1 MDITSPVSVGNTSA
15 PTPASSTP
23 ININSTPSSAPLPAK
38 PSTSLPDQDISLDF
52 DNNDST
58 AFDVNKLIPKP
69 DKKPEAQEDNTDDTS
84 SEQTEEQDP
93 FDLPKD
99 VSEAIKSTKSKE
111 TPVEAQ
117 KSETTQAQT
126 QQNQQGRDYNNLP
139 DEVVSVLKKLPN
151 QTYNAVREQLPKW
164 YEAFKKQAEIPKH
177 YTQHPE
183 AYKLDTQ
190 YTQIQNELETDRFEV
205 GALKDALI
213 AAKQNKPFELLT
225 GYDEK
230 GDPVF
235 KTVQPNRNGH
245 DPAIELELTEAYRRA
260 QANYE
265 KSFQGFRTFPDRYK
279 AKLAEEREFINSSFK
294 KIFKDIDPEKLTP
307 EEKNYA
313 PLLEKIIPDSVTAE
327 DARKI
332 AHYAMVGNLR
342 MAKAFQNYI
351 AQQKQKPGVIPAPSA
366 GPMGKSTGG
375 DDIPLKEGDMFGD
388 D

>member
-1 MDITSPVSVGNTSA
+1 MDITSPVSTPSA
-15 PTPASSTP
+15 PAASTP
-23 ININSTPSSAPLPAK
+23 ININNGPSSAPLPPK
-38 PSTSLPDQDISLDF
+38 PSTTLPDQDISLDF
-52 DNNDST
+52 DNGDST
-58 AFDVNKLIPKP
+58 AFDTNKTPEKP
-69 DKKPEAQEDNTDDTS
+69 VEAPAAKTTDETAPEET
-84 SEQTEEQDP
+84 DP

-99 VSEAIKSTKSKE
+99 VSEAIKATKPSDKPTEAKTE
-111 TPVEAQ
+111 TATNQ
-117 KSETTQAQT
+117 TTT
-126 QQNQQGRDYNNLP
+126 QQGRDYNNLP

-164 YEAFKKQAEIPKH
+164 YDAFKKQGEIPKY

-183 AYKLDTQ
+183 AYKLDTG

-213 AAKQNKPFELLT
+213 SIKQNKPFDLLT
-225 GYDEK
+225 GYDAE
-230 GDPVF
+230 GNPVF
-235 KTVQPNRNGH
+235 KTVNPDRNGH
-245 DPAIELELTEAYRRA
+245 NPSIELELTEAYRRA

-265 KSFQGFRTFPDRYK
+265 KSFQGFKSYPDRFK
-279 AKLAEEREFINSSFK
+279 AKIAEEREFINSTYK
-294 KIFKDIDPEKLTP
+294 KIFKDIDPDKLTP

-332 AHYAMVGNLR
+332 AHYAMIGNLR

-351 AQQKQKPGVIPAPSA
+351 AQQKTKPAVIPVPQA
-366 GPMGKSTGG
+366 GPIGKSVGG
-375 DDIPLKEGDMFGD
+375 DDIPLSDGGMFGD

>member
-1 MDITSPVSVGNTSA
+1 MDITSPVSTPSA
-15 PTPASSTP
+15 PAASTP
-23 ININSTPSSAPLPAK
+23 ININNGPSSAPLPPK
-38 PSTSLPDQDISLDF
+38 PSTTLPDQDISLDF
-52 DNNDST
+52 DNGDST
-58 AFDVNKLIPKP
+58 AFDTNKTPEKP
-69 DKKPEAQEDNTDDTS
+69 VETPAAETTDETAPEET
-84 SEQTEEQDP
+84 DP

-99 VSEAIKSTKSKE
+99 VSEAIKATKPSDKPVEEQKTE
-111 TPVEAQ
+111 TPTNQ
-117 KSETTQAQT
+117 TTT
-126 QQNQQGRDYNNLP
+126 QQGRDYSNLP

-164 YEAFKKQAEIPKH
+164 YDAFKKQGEIPKY

-183 AYKLDTQ
+183 AYKLDTG

-213 AAKQNKPFELLT
+213 SIKQNKPFDLLT
-225 GYDEK
+225 GYDAE
-230 GDPVF
+230 GNPVF
-235 KTVQPNRNGH
+235 KTVNPDRNGH
-245 DPAIELELTEAYRRA
+245 NPSIELELTEAYRRA

-265 KSFQGFRTFPDRYK
+265 KSFQGFKSYPDRFK
-279 AKLAEEREFINSSFK
+279 AKIAEEREFINSTYK
-294 KIFKDIDPEKLTP
+294 KIFKDIDPDKLTP

-332 AHYAMVGNLR
+332 AHYAMIGNLR

-351 AQQKQKPGVIPAPSA
+351 AQQKTKPAVIPVPQA
-366 GPMGKSTGG
+366 GPIGKSVGG
-375 DDIPLKEGDMFGD
+375 DDIPLSDGGMFGD

>member
-1 MDITSPVSVGNTSA
+1 MDITSPVNTSSA
-15 PTPASSTP
+15 TPASSTP
-23 ININSTPSSAPLPAK
+23 ININSTPSSAPLPPR
-38 PSTSLPDQDISLDF
+38 PSTALPDQDISLDF

-58 AFDVNKLIPKP
+58 AFDVNKLIPKA
-69 DKKPEAQEDNTDDTS
+69 DKKDETQEDNSDDTS
-84 SEQTEEQDP
+84 AESTEEQDP

-117 KSETTQAQT
+117 KSETTQT
-126 QQNQQGRDYNNLP
+126 QATTQQGRDYSNLP

-205 GALKDALI
+205 GALKDAIVNL
-213 AAKQNKPFELLT
+213 KQNKPFELLT
-225 GYDEK
+225 GYDDK

-235 KTVQPNRNGH
+235 KTINPDRGRF
-245 DPAIELELTEAYRRA
+245 DPSIELELTEAYRRA

-265 KSFQGFRTFPDRYK
+265 KSFQGFKTFPERYQS
-279 AKLAEEREFINSSFK
+279 KLKEEREFINSSFK
-294 KIFKDIDPEKLTP
+294 KIFKDIDPDKLSN

-351 AQQKQKPGVIPAPSA
+351 AQQKQKPGVIPSPSA
-366 GPMGKSTGG
+366 GPMGKSVGG
-375 DDIPLKEGDMFGD
+375 DDIPLKEDAMFGD

>member
-1 MDITSPVSVGNTSA
+1 MDITSPVSTPSA
-15 PTPASSTP
+15 PAASTP
-23 ININSTPSSAPLPAK
+23 ININNGPSSAPLPPK
-38 PSTSLPDQDISLDF
+38 PSTTLPDQDISLDF
-52 DNNDST
+52 DNGDST
-58 AFDVNKLIPKP
+58 AFDTNKTPEKP
-69 DKKPEAQEDNTDDTS
+69 VETPAAETTDETAPEET
-84 SEQTEEQDP
+84 DP

-99 VSEAIKSTKSKE
+99 VSEAIKATKPSDK
-111 TPVEAQ
+111 PVEEQ
-117 KSETTQAQT
+117 KTETTTNQT
-126 QQNQQGRDYNNLP
+126 TTQQGRDYSNLP

-164 YEAFKKQAEIPKH
+164 YDAFKKQGEIPKY

-183 AYKLDTQ
+183 AYKLDTG

-213 AAKQNKPFELLT
+213 SIKQNKPFDLLT
-225 GYDEK
+225 GYDAE
-230 GDPVF
+230 GNPVF
-235 KTVQPNRNGH
+235 KTVNPDRNGH
-245 DPAIELELTEAYRRA
+245 NPSIELELTEAYRRA

-265 KSFQGFRTFPDRYK
+265 KSFQGFKSYPDRFK
-279 AKLAEEREFINSSFK
+279 AKIAEEREFINSTYK
-294 KIFKDIDPEKLTP
+294 KIFKDIDPDKLTP

-332 AHYAMVGNLR
+332 AHYAMIGNLR

-351 AQQKQKPGVIPAPSA
+351 AQQKTKPAVIPVPQA
-366 GPMGKSTGG
+366 GPIGKSVGG
-375 DDIPLKEGDMFGD
+375 DDIPLSDGGMFGD

>member
-1 MDITSPVSVGNTSA
+1 MDITSPVSVGNTSSA
-15 PTPASSTP
+15 TPASSVP
-23 ININSTPSSAPLPAK
+23 ANINSTPSSAPLP
-38 PSTSLPDQDISLDF
+38 PRPPTSLPDQDISLDF

-69 DKKPEAQEDNTDDTS
+69 DKKAETREEEAPANDTTT
-84 SEQTEEQDP
+84 TEEQDP
-93 FDLPKD
+93 FDLPKE
-99 VSEAIKSTKSKE
+99 VSEAIKSTKPKE
-111 TPVEAQ
+111 PAQ
-117 KSETTQAQT
+117 SETTKPEAT
-126 QQNQQGRDYNNLP
+126 QPAQNQQGRDYSNLP

-164 YEAFKKQAEIPKH
+164 YDAFKKQAEIPKY

-183 AYKLDTQ
+183 AYKLDSGYNQ
-190 YTQIQNELETDRFEV
+190 VQNELETDRFEV
-205 GALKDALI
+205 GALKNALVSL
-213 AAKQNKPFELLT
+213 KQNKPFELLT
-225 GYDEK
+225 GYDDK

-235 KTVQPNRNGH
+235 KTINPERGRF
-245 DPAIELELTEAYRRA
+245 DPAMEIELTEAYRRA
-260 QANYE
+260 QANYD
-265 KSFQGFRTFPDRYK
+265 KSFSSFKNYPEKFQ
-279 AKLAEEREFINSSFK
+279 AKLKEEREFINNSFK
-294 KIFKDIDPEKLTP
+294 KIFKDIDPEKLSA
-307 EEKNYA
+307 EEKAYA

-375 DDIPLKEGDMFGD
+375 DDIPLKEDAMFGD
-388 D
+388 E

>member
-1 MDITSPVSVGNTSA
+1 MDITSPVSTPSA
-15 PTPASSTP
+15 PAASTP
-23 ININSTPSSAPLPAK
+23 ININNGPSSAPLPPK
-38 PSTSLPDQDISLDF
+38 PSTTLPDQDISLDF
-52 DNNDST
+52 DNGDST
-58 AFDVNKLIPKP
+58 AFDTNKAPEKP
-69 DKKPEAQEDNTDDTS
+69 VETPAAETTDETAPEET
-84 SEQTEEQDP
+84 DP

-99 VSEAIKSTKSKE
+99 VSEAIKATKPSDKPVEEQKTE
-111 TPVEAQ
+111 TPTNQA
-117 KSETTQAQT
+117 TT
-126 QQNQQGRDYNNLP
+126 QQGRDYSNLP

-164 YEAFKKQAEIPKH
+164 YDAFKKQGEIPKY

-183 AYKLDTQ
+183 AYKLDTG

-213 AAKQNKPFELLT
+213 SIKQNKPFDLLT
-225 GYDEK
+225 GYDAE
-230 GDPVF
+230 GNPVF
-235 KTVQPNRNGH
+235 KTVNPDRNGH
-245 DPAIELELTEAYRRA
+245 NPSIELELTEAYRRA

-265 KSFQGFRTFPDRYK
+265 KSFQGFKSYPDRFK
-279 AKLAEEREFINSSFK
+279 AKIAEEREFINSTYK
-294 KIFKDIDPEKLTP
+294 KIFKDIDPDKLTP

-332 AHYAMVGNLR
+332 AHYAMIGNLR

-351 AQQKQKPGVIPAPSA
+351 AQQKTKPAVIPVPQA
-366 GPMGKSTGG
+366 GPIGKSVGG
-375 DDIPLKEGDMFGD
+375 DDIPLSDGGMFGD